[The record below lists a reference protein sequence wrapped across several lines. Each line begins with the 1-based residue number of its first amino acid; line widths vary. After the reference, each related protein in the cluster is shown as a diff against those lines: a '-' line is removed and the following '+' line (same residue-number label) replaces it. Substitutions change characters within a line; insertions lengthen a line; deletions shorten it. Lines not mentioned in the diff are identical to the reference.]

1 MIHTAQFYI
10 KFKEDE
16 KIYLETKYNQNILN
30 VYSNI
35 NNIYSCKGIVINYI
49 TKFVNEYTM
58 FFTIDFIKLLK
69 KSIIS
74 EVDIQ
79 EIEKEISNFKMD
91 IINNSNVEVILT
103 RIDYRLDI
111 EVSNNNRETL
121 MYLYKKTLDKYRFKK
136 KFNEYDST
144 IYFNSKSIQSKV
156 YDKEAER
163 KAKKEIIED
172 YEKNILRF
180 EVALRNQHLNYNKRT
195 YNIPKNINAYL
206 KSDICKNYMEKSL
219 GIFLF
224 KGDYYTIY
232 KAKKII
238 NNSLLKKSEK
248 EAVIEF
254 IKCIS
259 KNGVTNT
266 QGRFTKY
273 KFKKYIAILEELNIN
288 PILIPKNLEG
298 APSFIENPFK
308 LCA

>member
-91 IINNSNVEVILT
+91 IINNSNAEVILT
-103 RIDYRLDI
+103 RIDYRMDI

-121 MYLYKKTLDKYRFKK
+121 MYLYNKTLDKYRFKK
-136 KFNEYDST
+136 KFNEYDTT
-144 IYFNSKSIQSKV
+144 IYFNSKSVQSKV

-172 YEKNILRF
+172 YEKDILRF
-180 EVALRNQHLNYNKRT
+180 EVAVRNQHLNYNKRT
-195 YNIPKNINAYL
+195 YNIPKNINSYL
-206 KSDICKNYMEKSL
+206 KSDICKSYMEKNL
-219 GIFLF
+219 GVFLF

-266 QGRFTKY
+266 QGKFTKY

-298 APSFIENPFK
+298 APSFIKNPFE